1 MNLVFESAHQ
11 ITFES
16 LKFMHKNGEI
26 HKPDNNFAVINV
38 SYLNPNYWHNTILIS
53 NAAPENDT
61 PAKETR
67 SEKGCLIVAITVG

>member
-1 MNLVFESAHQ
+1 MNLVFEPAHQ

-16 LKFMHKNGEI
+16 TKFMHKNGEI
-26 HKPDNNFAVINV
+26 HKPANNWAVING

-61 PAKETR
+61 IAKESR
-67 SEKGCLIVAITVG
+67 AERAVR